1 VTKAFE
7 GIMLTSAVCYNPIF
21 GSFFDLGIKSLWDGV
36 DFGTSA
42 GTGKMGGAACEI
54 SLLF

>member
-36 DFGTSA
+36 DFWTSS
-42 GTGKMGGAACEI
+42 GNGKMGGAACEI